1 MGQDI
6 KSFNAKMTR
15 LTSSLG
21 KFVARMGVIALAGVA
36 AFSVFAKS
44 GIEAASDLQE
54 VQNVVD
60 TAFGE
65 MSDKCEEFADSA
77 LESFGLSEYSAKK
90 MASTY
95 MAMGKS
101 MGLSMEQASDMAIN
115 ASKRTADIASF
126 YNLTAEEA
134 AVKLK
139 SIYTGETETLKDLG
153 IVMTEANLKQ
163 YALSQGI
170 TKSYSAMT
178 QAEKVALRY
187 AFVMNASADAAGDFA
202 RTQNSWANQTKIL
215 SENFREFKTVIG
227 SYLIT
232 ALTPVVQTLNT
243 IISQI
248 TMIAKSAKEL
258 LSSIFGIEFQ
268 EAAASASGTASG
280 IADIESGYED
290 AAAATKKASKAQKDY
305 NKSLASFDRLNILS
319 SGKDSSKKTDESGV
333 TDQSMVNKL
342 LASSQADDSAIK
354 KTEDSID
361 NLKNKFSKLFKSI
374 APVTNAVKKLNN
386 EGLAKL
392 KEFNSKNL
400 QLFYEKFLKPVGKF
414 MLSKKGLPRLFNIT
428 NDLLKKIKW
437 KKLNK
442 VTAEFYETLD
452 KFARLTWTALMDFY
466 ENFLEPIA
474 VWTLNEAVPKLVE
487 CLSKLVKKFEKSD
500 SINNLKQLWKI
511 LSKFTTKIGD
521 GLINFVTGMAEL
533 GLDFL
538 LSINWQTFNEGLES
552 LLNIIANVATNVGE
566 GIINFFDGV
575 QPIATWLTNEL
586 ITFLSAFLNAI
597 DGFISENPETIQAVT
612 GALLGLFVALM
623 SIKITRS
630 ISTNISNMKNAV
642 VGLVKSAMAHPIAT
656 AAGLIATLAGA
667 IVTMVAANKKSE
679 SQIWFSGFTASLD
692 NLKQKVDDVNTS
704 IDTINS
710 NLDDASAEANGDYQ
724 YLKDLADKYYELS
737 NKVNK
742 SNTEIEQ
749 MKQLAQMMEKAIGK
763 DSPYGIA
770 IDETTGLITTQKN
783 ELYNNIQAMR
793 EQALEAAKTEALKD
807 YYKELVTAEVNV
819 AEAKQKVK
827 EAAEE
832 YNKAEKKAIEKTRG
846 YGTEMDKVAIA
857 TAKQKTALTE
867 AKEVLDAARESYKK
881 VNNKISA
888 IQSTLDA
895 FNPTSASDELDTAAT
910 NMDTSVSNAST
921 NITTYMGNVAND
933 IASAGET
940 GVDKFKGYMD
950 KMVDSADE
958 KGQEAGKKIK
968 TGIEESIS
976 AINYSTDP
984 RFSVVV
990 GKKTKTAMK
999 ALGGIFTNGV
1009 WKNIP
1014 QYASGM
1020 PSGIRGS
1027 LFWAGEAGPEIVAQ
1041 GRSGSS
1047 EILNASQIASAIYSA
1062 VVAANKTGGGRA
1074 VVQIVPDTG
1083 NLYKAIVKQNDKNI
1097 LITNKNPFNK

>member
-1 MGQDI
+1 MAYDGSIRINTKFDTSGIDEGVKKVNKSLKSQAATLAAQYKKQGMNASDAFKRAWSEIERESKTSSQKVAKSLKIFTKIDPANFKAGFKSMGQSI

-15 LTSSLG
+15 LTISLG

-65 MSDKCEEFADSA
+65 MSYKCEEFASTA
-77 LESFGLSEYSAKK
+77 KEAFGLSEYSAKK

-134 AVKLK
+134 AVKFK

-187 AFVMNASADAAGDFA
+187 AFVMNASKDAAGDFA
-202 RTQNSWANQTKIL
+202 RTQDSWANQTKIL

-232 ALTPVVQTLNT
+232 ALTPVVKTLNT

-319 SGKDSSKKTDESGV
+319 SGKDSSKKTDESSV

-342 LASSQADDSAIK
+342 LGSSQADDSAVK
-354 KTEDSID
+354 KTKDSID
-361 NLKNKFSKLFKSI
+361 SI
-374 APVTNAVKKLNN
+374 S
-386 EGLAKL
+386 EKL
-392 KEFNSKNL
+392 KGLLKTLQEDMQKGDFSNIGEALGNKVNS
-400 QLFYEKFLKPVGKF
+400 G
-414 MLSKKGLPRLFNIT
+414 
-428 NDLLKKIKW
+428 LKKINWTNIKNTLSNIARSIGTF
-437 KKLNK
+437 LNGAIK
-442 VTAEFYETLD
+442 TINWRD
-452 KFARLTWTALMDFY
+452 IGRCLM
-466 ENFLEPIA
+466 E
-474 VWTLNEAVPKLVE
+474 
-487 CLSKLVKKFEKSD
+487 
-500 SINNLKQLWKI
+500 
-511 LSKFTTKIGD
+511 
-521 GLINFVTGMAEL
+521 LINSA
-533 GLDFL
+533 
-538 LSINWQTFNEGLES
+538 
-552 LLNIIANVATNVGE
+552 
-566 GIINFFDGV
+566 
-575 QPIATWLTNEL
+575 
-586 ITFLSAFLNAI
+586 ITFLSTLIGTIDWSAVGSAIGNTLYGALETIDGKLIAEAISNVIKGALDLMSGFLDAI
-597 DGFISENPETIQAVT
+597 DWSMLPLLIVTKIIDFFKNLDYSGIASALGTFI
-612 GALLGLFVALM
+612 GKAL
-623 SIKITRS
+623 K
-630 ISTNISNMKNAV
+630 AV
-642 VGLVKSAMAHPIAT
+642 VNF
-656 AAGLIATLAGA
+656 AAGVRCLCKA
-667 IVTMVAANKKSE
+667 IVTAIINY
-679 SQIWFSGFTASLD
+679 F
-692 NLKQKVDDVNTS
+692 KQKKKENGNT
-704 IDTINS
+704 IFGAIFGGL
-710 NLDDASAEANGDYQ
+710 LDLMKNIRDWVWNNIVKPFLSSLITAIAGKDAAEKFENWANGIFDGLKEQ
-724 YLKDLADKYYELS
+724 WAKLKLGILAISAMLKDPLGTVKKVWQAIKDAWSKIVTAFSIHVEFKQDGL
-737 NKVNK
+737 NKV
-742 SNTEIEQ
+742 Q
-749 MKQLAQMMEKAIGK
+749 KAAVKLFKLDGWPQFSIG
-763 DSPYGIA
+763 A
-770 IDETTGLITTQKN
+770 
-783 ELYNNIQAMR
+783 
-793 EQALEAAKTEALKD
+793 
-807 YYKELVTAEVNV
+807 
-819 AEAKQKVK
+819 
-827 EAAEE
+827 
-832 YNKAEKKAIEKTRG
+832 
-846 YGTEMDKVAIA
+846 
-857 TAKQKTALTE
+857 
-867 AKEVLDAARESYKK
+867 
-881 VNNKISA
+881 
-888 IQSTLDA
+888 
-895 FNPTSASDELDTAAT
+895 
-910 NMDTSVSNAST
+910 
-921 NITTYMGNVAND
+921 
-933 IASAGET
+933 
-940 GVDKFKGYMD
+940 
-950 KMVDSADE
+950 
-958 KGQEAGKKIK
+958 
-968 TGIEESIS
+968 
-976 AINYSTDP
+976 
-984 RFSVVV
+984 
-990 GKKTKTAMK
+990 K
-999 ALGGIFTNGV
+999 ALGGIFKNGA

-1014 QYASGM
+1014 QFASGM

-1027 LFWAGEAGPEIVAQ
+1027 LFFAGEAGPEIVAQ

-1083 NLYKAIVKQNDKNI
+1083 NLYKAIVKQNDRNI